1 MGVCPLS
8 GIVLLVYGMIDQD
21 KERVIALIQGV
32 LEAEGC
38 ELADI
43 ALSRY
48 RTAVTLRVFVYAAQ
62 GPTLEQCSRLSK
74 GIGEVIDGTDLFER
88 GYTLEVS
95 SPGLDRPLQS
105 ARDFRY
111 RIGETVR
118 ILFADPKRKSVTAEI
133 VAVGEDQV
141 EFRDDRGGA
150 LMVPLADIAKAK
162 IVF

>member
-1 MGVCPLS
+1 MA
-8 GIVLLVYGMIDQD
+8 DQD
-21 KERVIALIQGV
+21 KDRVIQLIQAP

-48 RTAVTLRVFVYAAQ
+48 RTSVTLRVFVYSAQ
-62 GPTLEQCSRLSK
+62 GPTLEQCTRLSRA
-74 GIGEVIDGTDLFER
+74 IGDVIDGTELFGK

-105 ARDFRY
+105 ARDFKY

-118 ILFADPKRKSVTAEI
+118 VLFADPKRKHVTAQI
-133 VAVGEDQV
+133 VAAADDQV
-141 EFRDDRGGA
+141 EFRDDLGGTFS
-150 LMVPLADIAKAK
+150 VPLVDIAKAK